1 MSLIKRSLL
10 NLLRSPART
19 IVVIVMLA
27 ISLGLGLTIF
37 EANSTL
43 ANQLGAISG
52 EIGNDIT
59 VNPAGYEEG
68 MPNSNL
74 ILAQSDIA
82 KLNDLAHVVSVQPSL
97 QVAYS
102 GSSSITPG
110 NPNGATRIQALSVM
124 GFDLAIADPTTRNNQ
139 KITVVKGT
147 YFTAKDTNADVA
159 VVGQALAEANNLG
172 IGSTIDVTGT
182 SVRVI
187 GIYNSGPQTADN
199 LIIMPI
205 AVVQSL
211 YGLPGANEV
220 IVAADNVSNVD
231 PVVQEIRTVFDA
243 KTADVL
249 TATEEYNKI
258 NPNISGATGA
268 SWTSMIVA
276 FGVAAL
282 IILLSVFLVMRQRVR
297 EIGIMKALGASN
309 WRIGFGFGIETLF
322 ICLVSAGVGV
332 GMSLSFFRANAGG
345 VRMNNYSPGLLLL
358 AIGVTI
364 ALALISSIVPV
375 WYIARVRPAEVL
387 RNE

>member
-1 MSLIKRSLL
+1 
-10 NLLRSPART
+10 
-19 IVVIVMLA
+19 MLA

-124 GFDLAIADPTTRNNQ
+124 GFDTAIADPTTRNNQ

-345 VRMNNYSPGLLLL
+345 VRMNNYSPVLLLL